1 MPGWRTMLG
10 GLAVWAAHFFTLYAL
25 GSVFESA
32 PPARFGSL
40 VATIA
45 AVIANLAI
53 LGALRRPSA
62 APADDPLAFW
72 MKSLGSLGARLS
84 LVAVLWQ
91 GLPAVVR

>member
-25 GSVFESA
+25 GSIFESTA
-32 PPARFGSL
+32 PARFGSL
-40 VATIA
+40 VATVA

-53 LGALRRPSA
+53 LRALRRPSA
-62 APADDPLAFW
+62 GLAGDPLARW
-72 MKSLGSLGARLS
+72 MKSLGTLGAMLS